1 VPFTLGT
8 FKREELNMTLDEFYK
23 TYTLHRENSVGIQ
36 LPEGHPDYIKDDF
49 TRKYTSGVDSY
60 EEHVGEYIKIIEV
73 NLNKDIEL
81 CGAVFKTLDM
91 DFFFWF
97 TTEYYE
103 WFEDI
108 ISAHKNLELLE
119 NLKEHVYSFNNSLAT
134 ERMDKI
140 YNNCVSF
147 CK

>member
-1 VPFTLGT
+1 
-8 FKREELNMTLDEFYK
+8 
-23 TYTLHRENSVGIQ
+23 
-36 LPEGHPDYIKDDF
+36 
-49 TRKYTSGVDSY
+49 
-60 EEHVGEYIKIIEV
+60 
-73 NLNKDIEL
+73 
-81 CGAVFKTLDM
+81 M

-108 ISAHKNLELLE
+108 ISVHKNLELLE
-119 NLKEHVYSFNNSLAT
+119 TLKEHVYSFNNSLAT

-140 YNNCVSF
+140 YNNCVIF